1 MAENMMDAML
11 GANSQWA
18 TYTLIIVVIIFGMI
32 SLYLGYMILTELRES
47 RKSLERVEKL
57 LKTVE

>member
-1 MAENMMDAML
+1 MANMMDAYF
-11 GANSQWA
+11 GSNTQWA
-18 TYTLIIVVIIFGMI
+18 TYTLIIVVIIFGLI
-32 SLYLGYMILTELRES
+32 SLYLGYMMLAELKES

>member
-1 MAENMMDAML
+1 MANMMDAML

-18 TYTLIIVVIIFGMI
+18 TYTLIIVVIIFGLI
-32 SLYLGYMILTELRES
+32 SLYLGSMMLTELRES

>member
-1 MAENMMDAML
+1 MATMMDAVL
-11 GANSQWA
+11 GSNSQWA
-18 TYTLIIVVIIFGMI
+18 TYTLIIVVVIFGLI
-32 SLYLGYMILTELRES
+32 SVYLGYMILTELRES

>member
-1 MAENMMDAML
+1 MANMMDAIV

-18 TYTLIIVVIIFGMI
+18 TYTLILVVIIFGLI
-32 SLYLGYMILTELRES
+32 SVYLGYMILTELRES

>member
-1 MAENMMDAML
+1 MANMMDAVL
-11 GANSQWA
+11 GINTEWA
-18 TYTLIIVVIIFGMI
+18 TYTLIIVVIIFGLI
-32 SLYLGYMILTELRES
+32 SVYLGYLILTELRES